1 MVNKQ
6 FVLLGPPG
14 SGKGTQ
20 AKILAERLGVTHI
33 STGDIF
39 RDHIARQTDLGV
51 KAKKILEAGIFM
63 PDDITNALIKEK
75 LAQPD
80 AKNGFI
86 LDGYPRNLVQ
96 ANFLFHLMP
105 EIKTIYISL
114 SDEEVIKRISGR
126 RISKSTG
133 AIYHLQY
140 NPPPVDIDP
149 ADIIQRS
156 DEKEE
161 VVKERLEIYHQA
173 IEPLLEFYR
182 NQHQLITIDGSPPIN
197 DVTKTIIKLINA

>member
-1 MVNKQ
+1 MKNTE
-6 FVLLGPPG
+6 LIILGPPG

-20 AKILAERLGVTHI
+20 AKILAERLKVPHI

-39 RDHIARQTDLGV
+39 RDHIARQTDLGI
-51 KAKKILEAGIFM
+51 KAKKILDVGNLM
-63 PDDITNALIKEK
+63 PDDITNSLISERLK
-75 LAQPD
+75 QPD
-80 AKNGFI
+80 TAPGFI

-96 ANFLFHLMP
+96 AEFLYNLQP
-105 EIKTIYISL
+105 QVKVIYIEL
-114 SDEEVIKRISGR
+114 SDEDVVKRISGR
-126 RISKSTG
+126 RISSSTG

-140 NPPPVDIDP
+140 NPPPADIDP

-161 VVKERLEIYHQA
+161 VVKDRLEIYHQE
-173 IEPLLEFYR
+173 IEPLLKFYS

-197 DVTKTIIKLINA
+197 EVTKAIIKLINA